1 MKLLHSF
8 LFPRNGRYFSMTN
21 ITTQKLALGVLLAF
35 VLAFG
40 VIEAADAGVTFRTTS
55 SSSERSNYQR
65 QQAGLPL
72 ATPINFSVSGVDTRE
87 GEADQISITLS
98 GLTGARIDEIRIGST
113 KVYVYDGGTDEEV
126 AVTLYGAGTDSP
138 LASNDVSGTNAQKLR
153 SGTVTVYLTLPDDEG
168 ILTVTVADLEDADG
182 DETDEDITFTVFSVQ
197 NRSSIRAQSNIAITL
212 GGSDI
217 YSSTGNQFLTA
228 TVSGGSDSTNVL
240 VNFEVD
246 GGRFEWPSNTPDPDK
261 LDDELTL
268 HTGSGGTVQ
277 VRIRPSSRSTLKVK
291 AWIEFTSPRVE
302 EIIAIYYQ
310 DAVLD
315 EVSGDE
321 QEGFPGTQLPN
332 PLVVRVE
339 DGGGRSVSEQRVTF
353 RDTDRSGEL
362 NDLGE
367 TIASGITYRA
377 IVGTQIWLN
386 NKVIDVKS
394 DHAFVSAAQ
403 ASITVISDN
412 RGEARVYA
420 ELPSGAASE
429 TYYEPMAQ
437 IVGFSHLEATQRFV
451 AIADPARSA
460 STRRIRILSGD
471 RQSVEAREY
480 TDPLVVMV
488 ESRGQPV
495 ANAPVTFDV
504 NIGTLEYIDDEN
516 NFGTLG
522 DSDGSGS
529 VDAADNR
536 RKTVVVMTDAN
547 GKASVEYGVGAD
559 TGVRE
564 VDASTPFT
572 GETDEDETV
581 ETTFYISVDGAA
593 IRRPSPPADDRDDD
607 TDDTV
612 DDRDDDTADDTTP
625 PPTTPRASNLRI
637 LSGNS
642 QVAKVGSAL
651 QPFVVQVIDQNG
663 SGMDNV
669 SVTFSAIGGGSLST
683 TSATTNSSGQAQTT
697 LTLGSTAGTYSVDVN
712 VPGLLSQRFTAVA
725 TAPILAQL
733 QSVGETIRSVYVGT
747 RITDP
752 LEVRVLDTD
761 SDPVQGVQVTFT
773 IVSGGTGTATPAT
786 QSSTSDTDGAAT
798 AYFTPTAEGTIM
810 IDAAAVGLPT
820 TRFTLTATLPP
831 SQIIKVSGDDQAGA
845 PGKKLSDPFV
855 VEIQDANGKVLSGIT
870 LTFDVTAGG
879 GSVSPATATT
889 DAKGQAKTTLTL
901 GTDRGKNSVDVLV
914 EGVAAF
920 ASFNAVSGSLV
931 RLAAAQRP
939 ALYWVDT
946 EAGTLHRLVG
956 DKVENLASAVRNATS
971 IAIDAESGYIYWTS
985 MTNPKKGAIR
995 RAGLNGRGVRT
1006 VKALASVPTGIAV
1019 DTANNKLYW
1028 SSSGDRIKTM
1038 STGGGRVTSVVQNLS
1053 DPTALTVSDG
1063 VLYWT
1068 ESVGRVRS
1076 RSLSGNGNIT
1086 NIATGLGEPLGIAV
1100 AGGRVYWAEKTNGNA
1115 GRIMRA
1121 DLDGSN
1127 RRLVKNIASGPIGIS
1142 VDTTANKLYWTNTSG
1157 RIKRSNLSGSQTQNV
1172 VTDLV
1177 SPGALALENV
1187 TADAPAVETTTTR
1200 TTRTTTPTTYSKY
1213 DINRDGSVNS
1223 ADTKLVAGAVGQSGN
1238 DITNPRTD
1246 VNKDGTVD
1254 VTDLILVIGNLDD
1267 DAAAPAVVSD
1277 LAEMNLNLDRIQEQ
1291 IDMLLASGDTSF
1303 AAQRTLAYLQ
1313 QLLASARPDETVL
1326 LANFPNPFNPET
1338 WIPYHLATGT
1348 DVKVNIYDAR
1358 GTLVRALTLGHQSA
1372 GYYTS
1377 RSRAAY
1383 WDGRNALGERV
1394 ASGIYFYQLQT
1405 DEVSPMRKMVILK

>member
-1 MKLLHSF
+1 MK
-8 LFPRNGRYFSMTN
+8 N
-21 ITTQKLALGVLLAF
+21 ITTQRLALGVLMAL
-35 VLAFG
+35 VLTFS
-40 VIEAADAGVTFRTTS
+40 VLNTADAGVTFRTTS

-98 GLTGARIDEIRIGST
+98 GLTGARIDEIRVGST
-113 KVYVYDGGTDEEV
+113 KVYVYDGGADEEV
-126 AVTLYGAGTDSP
+126 TVTLYGAGTDTPS
-138 LASNDVSGTNAQKLR
+138 ASNDVSGTNAQKLR

-197 NRSSIRAQSNIAITL
+197 NRSSIRDQSGIAITL

-228 TVSGGSDSTNVL
+228 TVSGGTDSANVL

-268 HTGSGGTVQ
+268 HTGSGGIVQ
-277 VRIRPSSRSTLKVK
+277 VRIRPNGRSTLKVK

-315 EVSGDE
+315 AVSGDE
-321 QEGFPGTQLPN
+321 QEGFPGAQLPN

-353 RDTDRSGEL
+353 RDTDRADSP
-362 NDLGE
+362 NDLGK
-367 TIASGITYRA
+367 TIVAGITYRA

-386 NKVIDVKS
+386 NKVVDVKS
-394 DHAFVSAAQ
+394 DHEFVSTAQ
-403 ASITVISDN
+403 TSITVISDN

-420 ELPSGAASE
+420 QLPTGAASE
-429 TYYEPMAQ
+429 TYYEPMAR
-437 IVGFSHLEATQRFV
+437 IDGFTHLEATQRFV

-480 TDPLVVMV
+480 TDPLVIMV

-529 VDAADNR
+529 VVPADDR
-536 RKTVVVMTDAN
+536 TGKTVVVMTDAN

-572 GETDEDETV
+572 GETGEDETV

-593 IRRPSPPADDRDDD
+593 IRTPSPPADDRDDD
-607 TDDTV
+607 DDDDTV
-612 DDRDDDTADDTTP
+612 DNTDDTDDRDEP
-625 PPTTPRASNLRI
+625 VTPRASNLRI

-642 QVAKVGSAL
+642 QVAKVNTAL

-663 SGMDNV
+663 AGMDNV
-669 SVTFSAIGGGSLST
+669 SVTFSVVGGGSLST

-697 LTLGSTAGTYSVDVN
+697 LTLGSTAGTYTVDVN
-712 VPGLLSQRFTAVA
+712 VPGLLSQRFTAIA

-733 QSVGETIRSVYVGT
+733 QAIGETSRSVYVGS

-761 SDPVQGVQVTFT
+761 SDPVDNVQVTFT
-773 IVSGGTGTATPAT
+773 VATGGTGTVTPLT

-798 AYFTPTAEGTIM
+798 AYFTPTAEGTIL
-810 IDAAAVGLPT
+810 IDASVAGLSTT

-831 SQIIKVSGDDQAGA
+831 SKIVKVSGDDQAGG
-845 PGKKLSDPFV
+845 PGSKLKDPLV
-855 VEIQDANGKVLSGIT
+855 VEIQDANGTALSGIT
-870 LTFDVTAGG
+870 VKFDVTAGG
-879 GSVSPATATT
+879 GSASPATATT

-901 GTDRGKNSVDVLV
+901 GTDRGKNSVDVLID
-914 EGVAAF
+914 GVAEF
-920 ASFNAVSGSLV
+920 ATFNAVSGSLV
-931 RLAAAQRP
+931 RIAAAQRP

-956 DKVENLASAVRNATS
+956 DRVENLASNVQNAMHIAVDGEN
-971 IAIDAESGYIYWTS
+971 GYIYWTA
-985 MTNPKKGAIR
+985 MTNQNKGSIR
-995 RAGLNGRGVRT
+995 RAGLNGRNAQTLKTLTSLPV
-1006 VKALASVPTGIAV
+1006 GIAV
-1019 DTANNKLYW
+1019 NAGTIYW
-1028 SSSGDRIKTM
+1028 TNSRGRIQSM
-1038 STGGGRVTSVVQNLS
+1038 PAAGGKITNVVQNLS
-1053 DPTALTVSDG
+1053 NPTAITVSGD

-1068 ESVGRVRS
+1068 EAVGRVRKMNLTGKNNS
-1076 RSLSGNGNIT
+1076 PT

-1100 AGGRVYWAEKTNGNA
+1100 GNGKVYWTEKTIGKAGRVH
-1115 GRIMRA
+1115 RA
-1121 DLDGSN
+1121 NLDGTN
-1127 RRLVKNIASGPIGIS
+1127 RQVVKTLASGPIGIS
-1142 VDTTANKLYWTNTSG
+1142 VDTVANKLYWTNARG
-1157 RIKRSNLSGSQTQNV
+1157 RIQRSNLGGNQLQNV
-1172 VTDLV
+1172 VTDLIA
-1177 SPGALALENV
+1177 PGAIALETV
-1187 TADAPAVETTTTR
+1187 SADAPVALETTPKPAKTTNQ
-1200 TTRTTTPTTYSKY
+1200 PTSYSRY
-1213 DINRDGSVNS
+1213 DVNKDGSVNNADLRIVS
-1223 ADTKLVAGAVGQSGN
+1223 ADINKSGS
-1238 DITNPRTD
+1238 DISNPRAD
-1246 VNKDGTVD
+1246 VDGSGTVD

-1267 DAAAPAVVSD
+1267 EAAAPAVVAD
-1277 LAEMNLNLDRIQEQ
+1277 LATADLNLDRIQEQ
-1291 IDMLLASGDTSF
+1291 VEVLLSSGDRSH
-1303 AAQRTLAYLQ
+1303 AAQRALLYLQ
-1313 QLLASARPDETVL
+1313 HLLASARPDETVL
-1326 LANFPNPFNPET
+1326 LANYPNPFNPET
-1338 WIPYHLATGT
+1338 WIPYHLSTST
-1348 DVKVNIYDAR
+1348 DVKINIYNSQ
-1358 GTLVRALTLGHQSA
+1358 GILVRALTLGHQSA

-1394 ASGIYFYQLQT
+1394 ASGIYFYQLQA
-1405 DEVSPMRKMVILK
+1405 DEISPMRKMVILK